1 MEYRKQNPRKSG
13 FYFLYS
19 TKNAIFAPTPTEREQ
34 IRNVPLLRNLTRFIS
49 DNIGKPISATNIA
62 NYLKTQRV
70 DSSTKGILNFLEYLC
85 NAFIINRVNRYDI
98 HGKRLFEINDK
109 FYFEELGIRNILVQG
124 GLGRSIEKVIEN
136 AVYLHLKRLGF
147 DITVGYFQNAE
158 IDFVARQGSST
169 IYVQVTYLLASEE
182 TVRREFGN
190 LRRIPDNYP
199 KIVVSMDELYGGTDF
214 DGIRHV
220 HLRDFLLAGQLT

>member
-1 MEYRKQNPRKSG
+1 M
-13 FYFLYS
+13 
-19 TKNAIFAPTPTEREQ
+19 
-34 IRNVPLLRNLTRFIS
+34 PLLRNLTRFIS

-124 GLGRSIEKVIEN
+124 GLG
-136 AVYLHLKRLGF
+136 AVSRK
-147 DITVGYFQNAE
+147 
-158 IDFVARQGSST
+158 
-169 IYVQVTYLLASEE
+169 
-182 TVRREFGN
+182 
-190 LRRIPDNYP
+190 
-199 KIVVSMDELYGGTDF
+199 
-214 DGIRHV
+214 
-220 HLRDFLLAGQLT
+220 